1 MDEFELLE
9 SKITELL
16 ADVYSKMGCKETMTG
31 NGQDYIGSQLE
42 IGTTPLVALVSPGQ
56 SI

>member
-16 ADVYSKMGCKETMTG
+16 ADVCSKMGCKETMTG

-42 IGTTPLVALVSPGQ
+42 IGTTPLVALASPGQ